1 MTLYD
6 NTLIGSNEDAVAEI
20 LDSTMAVQGWK
31 DLVSSTGIYIH
42 IVLKWNSLIRPSVVL
57 GGWRKHLE
65 NYCVNS
71 PLFSSVTVVTNSS
84 PHNFTNVLFL
94 RGLEL

>member
-42 IVLKWNSLIRPSVVL
+42 IVLK
-57 GGWRKHLE
+57 
-65 NYCVNS
+65 
-71 PLFSSVTVVTNSS
+71 
-84 PHNFTNVLFL
+84 
-94 RGLEL
+94 